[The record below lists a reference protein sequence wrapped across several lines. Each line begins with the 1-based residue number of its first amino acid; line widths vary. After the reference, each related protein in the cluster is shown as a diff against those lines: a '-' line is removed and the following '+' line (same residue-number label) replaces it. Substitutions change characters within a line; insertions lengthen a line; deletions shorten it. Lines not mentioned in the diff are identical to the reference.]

1 MNENLS
7 KRTVGSLVGT
17 IHSLIASRR
26 GNATVEFALILPVA
40 VLLIAGLIEFGIAA
54 YDGTSL
60 EDAARV
66 GAQYAIQKGL
76 DSSGIQTAVTGA
88 TKMDPLT
95 LNVTSQQFCECSG
108 SWGTPVD
115 CSTTTCSGNA
125 PLAKFIQVTVA
136 QNYTPVFPFFASMIP
151 SQLHGQATVRVP

>member
-1 MNENLS
+1 MNRTLF
-7 KRTVGSLVGT
+7 KRIARPLGGA
-17 IHSLIASRR
+17 INALIASRR

-40 VLLIAGLIEFGIAA
+40 ALLIAGMIEFGIAA

-76 DSSGIQTAVTGA
+76 DTTGIQTVVKGA
-88 TKMDPLT
+88 TKMDPQT
-95 LNVTSQQFCECSG
+95 LNVTSQQFYECSG
-108 SWGTPVD
+108 AWGTHVD
-115 CSTTTCSGNA
+115 PTTTCSGNA

-136 QNYTPVFPFFASMIP
+136 QNYTPIFPFFATMVP

>member
-1 MNENLS
+1 MNGYLS
-7 KRTVGSLVGT
+7 KRTVRLLVGT
-17 IHSLIASRR
+17 IRSLIVCRR
-26 GNATVEFALILPVA
+26 GNATVEFGLILPVA
-40 VLLIAGLIEFGIAA
+40 VLVIAGLIEFGIAA

-76 DSSGIQTAVTGA
+76 DTTGIQTAVTGA
-88 TKMDPLT
+88 TKMTAAT

-108 SWGTPVD
+108 TWGTHVD
-115 CSTTTCSGNA
+115 CTTTCSGNV
-125 PLAKFIQVTVA
+125 PLAKFIQVSVT
-136 QNYTPVFPFFASMIP
+136 QTYTPIFPFFASVLP